1 MRNTHYDVLYENEG
15 AQNLSD
21 SAQKT
26 FSLALFQ
33 KFSKTECRFSV
44 PHIVWQ
50 LTPHKLK
57 VVQKLRAYCVSFFVT
72 LCHLMQQLS
81 PA

>member
-1 MRNTHYDVLYENEG
+1 MRNTLYDILYENEG

-26 FSLALFQ
+26 FSLGLYQ
-33 KFSKTECRFSV
+33 KFSKIECRFSV

-57 VVQKLRAYCVSFFVT
+57 VVQKLIAYCVSASLSHCVT
-72 LCHLMQQLS
+72 
-81 PA
+81 